1 MGFFNFIETFFF
13 ISLAIT
19 FVLILLLVYHFKQRL
34 SHLEH
39 KSETV
44 VQIIN
49 NIVKEINNMRSY
61 FMVSDQ
67 LASKPLN
74 NVSYSIQENN
84 YGTYSNQYKDFD
96 DQHDDDLK
104 ANNDDDD
111 DDEDENNDDDEDEN
125 NDDDEDENNDDD
137 EDENNDDD
145 EDENNEDDEDENND
159 DDEDENND
167 DDEDE
172 NNDDDADIKPNTLLE
187 EINEVIMDEE
197 NLTKEIKVINVGT
210 TLEGENEI
218 HAEDINSD
226 DFIEPLEIEEQD
238 ESVEIQEENDIH
250 VEKINTID
258 LETETLENSNEISK
272 ESSREVYQ
280 KMTVQSLKTLVISK
294 GLCSD
299 SSKMKK
305 PELLKLLESSEDV

>member
-49 NIVKEINNMRSY
+49 NIVKEINNMRNY
-61 FMVSDQ
+61 FSMTEQGVNKS
-67 LASKPLN
+67 LN
-74 NVSYSIQENN
+74 NVTYSIQESN
-84 YGTYSNQYKDFD
+84 YGTYSNPYKVGEFD
-96 DQHDDDLK
+96 NNLNEDLEVDEDEDDDEDEDEEDDEEDEDEEQDEEE
-104 ANNDDDD
+104 NDDDD
-111 DDEDENNDDDEDEN
+111 DDDEHV
-125 NDDDEDENNDDD
+125 
-137 EDENNDDD
+137 
-145 EDENNEDDEDENND
+145 NETD
-159 DDEDENND
+159 
-167 DDEDE
+167 
-172 NNDDDADIKPNTLLE
+172 PNVLLS
-187 EINEVIMDEE
+187 EIQEVIMDDTE
-197 NLTKEIKVINVGT
+197 LTEEIKVINVGT
-210 TLEGENEI
+210 SLETENEI
-218 HAEDINSD
+218 HADDINSD
-226 DFIEPLEIEEQD
+226 DCIEPLETDEHEEL
-238 ESVEIQEENDIH
+238 VEIQEDNEIH
-250 VEKINTID
+250 VEKINTTD
-258 LETETLENSNEISK
+258 LEKETLENSGEITK

-299 SSKMKK
+299 SSKLKK

>member
-49 NIVKEINNMRSY
+49 NIVKEINNMRNY
-61 FMVSDQ
+61 FSMTEQGVNKS
-67 LASKPLN
+67 LN
-74 NVSYSIQENN
+74 NITYSIQESN
-84 YGTYSNQYKDFD
+84 YGTYSNPYKVGEIDNNLN
-96 DQHDDDLK
+96 QDLV
-104 ANNDDDD
+104 DEDEDED
-111 DDEDENNDDDEDEN
+111 EDVEDDEDVDDD
-125 NDDDEDENNDDD
+125 
-137 EDENNDDD
+137 
-145 EDENNEDDEDENND
+145 EDDEDEEEHDKEKDSNV
-159 DDEDENND
+159 
-167 DDEDE
+167 
-172 NNDDDADIKPNTLLE
+172 LLT
-187 EINEVIMDEE
+187 EIQEVIMDDAE
-197 NLTKEIKVINVGT
+197 LTEEIKVINVGT
-210 TLEGENEI
+210 SLETENEI
-218 HAEDINSD
+218 HADDINSD
-226 DFIEPLEIEEQD
+226 DCIEPLETDEQE
-238 ESVEIQEENDIH
+238 ESVEIQEENEIH
-250 VEKINTID
+250 VEKINTTD
-258 LETETLENSNEISK
+258 LEKETLEISGEISK

-280 KMTVQSLKTLVISK
+280 KMTVQALKTLVISK

>member
-125 NDDDEDENNDDD
+125 NE
-137 EDENNDDD
+137 
-145 EDENNEDDEDENND
+145 
-159 DDEDENND
+159 

>member
-49 NIVKEINNMRSY
+49 NIVKEINNMRNY
-61 FMVSDQ
+61 FSMTEQGVNKS
-67 LASKPLN
+67 LN
-74 NVSYSIQENN
+74 NITYSIQESN
-84 YGTYSNQYKDFD
+84 YGTYSNPYKVGEFD
-96 DQHDDDLK
+96 NNLNEDL
-104 ANNDDDD
+104 AVDE
-111 DDEDENNDDDEDEN
+111 DDEE
-125 NDDDEDENNDDD
+125 
-137 EDENNDDD
+137 
-145 EDENNEDDEDENND
+145 EDDEDDEEEDDEEDDEEDEEEEN
-159 DDEDENND
+159 DDEDD
-167 DDEDE
+167 DKHVDETDS
-172 NNDDDADIKPNTLLE
+172 NILLS
-187 EINEVIMDEE
+187 EIQEVIMDDTE
-197 NLTKEIKVINVGT
+197 LTEEIKVINVGT
-210 TLEGENEI
+210 SLETENEI
-218 HAEDINSD
+218 HADDINSD
-226 DFIEPLEIEEQD
+226 DCIEPLDTDEQE
-238 ESVEIQEENDIH
+238 ESVEIQEDNEIH
-250 VEKINTID
+250 VEKINTTD
-258 LETETLENSNEISK
+258 LEKETLENSGEITK

-280 KMTVQSLKTLVISK
+280 KMTVQALKTLVISK

>member
-49 NIVKEINNMRSY
+49 NIVKEINNMRNY
-61 FMVSDQ
+61 FTMTQ
-67 LASKPLN
+67 EASNKSLN
-74 NVSYSIQENN
+74 NVTYSIQEGN
-84 YGTYSNQYKDFD
+84 YGTYTNHYNNEAIFNAREE
-96 DQHDDDLK
+96 HDDEDED
-104 ANNDDDD
+104 DDDD
-111 DDEDENNDDDEDEN
+111 DDEDEDDDDDEDEDDDDDDD
-125 NDDDEDENNDDD
+125 DDDEDDD
-137 EDENNDDD
+137 EPS
-145 EDENNEDDEDENND
+145 
-159 DDEDENND
+159 
-167 DDEDE
+167 
-172 NNDDDADIKPNTLLE
+172 ALLE

-197 NLTKEIKVINVGT
+197 NLTEEIKVVNVGT
-210 TLEGENEI
+210 SLETENEI
-218 HAEDINSD
+218 HADDINSD
-226 DFIEPLEIEEQD
+226 DCIEPLDTDDQD
-238 ESVEIQEENDIH
+238 EAVEIQEDNDIH
-250 VEKINTID
+250 VEKINTTN
-258 LETETLENSNEISK
+258 LEKETLENSDEISK

-280 KMTVQSLKTLVISK
+280 KMNVQSLKALVISK

>member
-84 YGTYSNQYKDFD
+84 YGTYSNQYKGFD
-96 DQHDDDLK
+96 
-104 ANNDDDD
+104 ADDDD
-111 DDEDENNDDDEDEN
+111 DNDLNTNNDVADEEDEDDSDDEDDEDDSDEEDEADDSDDEDDEKNDDENNDEDT
-125 NDDDEDENNDDD
+125 
-137 EDENNDDD
+137 
-145 EDENNEDDEDENND
+145 
-159 DDEDENND
+159 
-167 DDEDE
+167 
-172 NNDDDADIKPNTLLE
+172 DIKPNTLLE
-187 EINEVIMDEE
+187 EINDVILEDESI
-197 NLTKEIKVINVGT
+197 TKEIKVINVGT

-258 LETETLENSNEISK
+258 LETETLENSNEVSK
-272 ESSREVYQ
+272 ESSKEIYQ
-280 KMTVQSLKTLVISK
+280 KMTVQSLKALVISK

>member
-96 DQHDDDLK
+96 DQDDDDLK

-111 DDEDENNDDDEDEN
+111 EDEEDEDEEDED
-125 NDDDEDENNDDD
+125 D
-137 EDENNDDD
+137 
-145 EDENNEDDEDENND
+145 EDDEDENND
-159 DDEDENND
+159 DDEDD
-167 DDEDE
+167 DDDKDE
-172 NNDDDADIKPNTLLE
+172 ADPLTLLE

-197 NLTKEIKVINVGT
+197 NLTEEIKVVNVGT
-210 TLEGENEI
+210 SLETENEI

-226 DFIEPLEIEEQD
+226 DFIEPLDTDDQD
-238 ESVEIQEENDIH
+238 EAVEIQEDNDIH
-250 VEKINTID
+250 VEKINSTN
-258 LETETLENSNEISK
+258 LEKETLENSDEISK